1 MKNVMESMQRK
12 QGFRRDDIESYI
24 KRGLE
29 RVTQVSNLIGATSIK
44 TTTRRRW
51 LTSRRGRHDLII

>member
-1 MKNVMESMQRK
+1 MQRK

-24 KRGLE
+24 KRGIE